1 MPRHDLKLSARE
13 IPKWKLKDS
22 SDWIIS
28 LSTPLEKMLAADD
41 PVAWL
46 ADLVKNAIDDLKAV
60 SLIADIESKSV

>member
-1 MPRHDLKLSARE
+1 
-13 IPKWKLKDS
+13 
-22 SDWIIS
+22 
-28 LSTPLEKMLAADD
+28 MLAADD